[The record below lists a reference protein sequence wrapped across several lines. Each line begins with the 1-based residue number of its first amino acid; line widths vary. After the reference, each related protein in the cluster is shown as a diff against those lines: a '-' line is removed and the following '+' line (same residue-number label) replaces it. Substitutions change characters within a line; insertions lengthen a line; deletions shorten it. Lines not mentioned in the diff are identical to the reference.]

1 MSPLDETAIFLEVRL
16 RWSDLDAK
24 LLAIAIHAARAI
36 SAEHRAEA
44 AAIIHEAALTV

>member
-24 LLAIAIHAARAI
+24 LLAVAIHAARAI

-44 AAIIHEAALTV
+44 AAIIHEATLTL